1 MAAITS
7 LKQTTRKR
15 TIAIVVLAILMVLML
30 WASGYPRLIEHYYS
44 EGVYPLIC
52 HILHPVM
59 NLLPFSVG
67 DILYI
72 AVTGYF
78 IYALVKLV
86 ILTVKKRFAQ
96 AGVLAMGLIIGVQT
110 AFVMF
115 YLFWG
120 LNYFRPTAGERL
132 NLRDTNYTT
141 AHLEDVTHKL
151 IDSANAY
158 RSLLTRADTVRSNN
172 EIYQSAISA
181 ILKLSSDSVNFRTYS
196 PHLKPSLLTPLLN
209 YIGTSGYYN
218 PFTSESQLNYQMP
231 YFERPVT
238 TCHELSHQTGFGA
251 EDEADFAGY
260 IAGVGS
266 ADRLLKY
273 SAYQLGVTEC
283 MRALRYRDT
292 SANNAMKRFI
302 SPKVRYDIIQ
312 QRLYWMK
319 YRGQLNAFSG
329 IFYDNFLKA
338 NNQPHGLGTYDQMV
352 LLLMAWY
359 K

>member
-1 MAAITS
+1 MVNATH
-7 LKQTTRKR
+7 LKQTIRKQII
-15 TIAIVVLAILMVLML
+15 TIVALAIVMALIL
-30 WASGYPRLIEHYYS
+30 WASGSPKWVERYYS
-44 EGVYPLIC
+44 EGLYPVIC
-52 HILHPVM
+52 RALHPVM
-59 NLLPFSVG
+59 NIFPFSVG
-67 DILYI
+67 DVIYI
-72 AVTGYF
+72 IVVGYF
-78 IYALVKLV
+78 IYALVKVVVQL
-86 ILTVKKRFAQ
+86 VKKRFLK
-96 AGVLAMGLIIGVQT
+96 AGVLTMGCVIGIQAAFII
-110 AFVMF
+110 F

-120 LNYFRPTAGERL
+120 LNYFRPGAGERL

-141 AHLEDVTHKL
+141 AHLQAVTHKL
-151 IDSANAY
+151 IDSANAC
-158 RSLLTRADTVRSNN
+158 RARLTAADTIKPNSA
-172 EIYQSAISA
+172 IYQTAISA
-181 ILKLSSDSVNFRTYS
+181 ILKLSADSVNFRTYS
-196 PHLKPSLLTPLLN
+196 PRLKPSLLTPLLN

-238 TCHELSHQTGFGA
+238 ACHELSHQTGFGA

-266 ADRLLKY
+266 SDRLLRY

-292 SANNAMKRFI
+292 SASNAMKKFI

-319 YRGQLNAFSG
+319 YRGRLDVFSSV
-329 IFYDNFLKA
+329 FYDNFLKV

-359 K
+359 R